1 MQAQKHILI
10 FNTLQMYSY
19 KKLMQANKNT
29 CKYGK
34 IVVILQ
40 KINTNSQNH
49 LKLGKTIY
57 MKGKFTITLFYIA
70 IICIACSK
78 QAVMENGKLQQAI
91 SNVWVNAQAAQKT
104 LDEIDRTQLSEYE
117 QCCYLLA
124 EAHLMLKLRLQLPK
138 TTNIDALAERLLDY
152 NDAASAGEAYYIY
165 GAYLNYIGEN
175 TKAMQYLKKAESY
188 PTTAI
193 IKGMTYY
200 KMGRICETEQLYD
213 IALENYKQALTYL
226 EEVGLPL
233 YLASVYRELGR
244 NSKDAEQDSYF
255 DKALT
260 AARFMGDSILHKEI
274 RYAQL
279 TASQSN
285 SPELAHICQYMCHK
299 AGQRR
304 YAYDLVKYYIRSGQ
318 ADSARIY
325 LDILSAD
332 TTAST
337 WSEQQHTLWY
347 SQYLHLKGLNKEAYQ
362 SLYTLHE
369 AYYREIE
376 EQNRA
381 SAFVAAQHYDNEV
394 ERAKNLQLQL
404 DKQRLYIILV
414 SVLVGV
420 LCIVILAILF
430 ISRQRAKHLV
440 EKTRNE
446 EEIANLQN
454 ELQIRRE
461 SLKRIMNQRIELSKN
476 LQEAI
481 LSRKK
486 EESIPQW
493 AKDFID
499 QNIFSTEEQWQG
511 FLKEFEGAYGDIL
524 TKLQNTY
531 PRLTSTDLQVIAL
544 YILGI
549 DNSDICL
556 LTGAT
561 QRTIWSRR
569 MRIKNRIGL
578 GEKESLDKW
587 IEREFSV

>member
-1 MQAQKHILI
+1 MK
-10 FNTLQMYSY
+10 T
-19 KKLMQANKNT
+19 K
-29 CKYGK
+29 
-34 IVVILQ
+34 VI
-40 KINTNSQNH
+40 I
-49 LKLGKTIY
+49 I
-57 MKGKFTITLFYIA
+57 IA
-70 IICIACSK
+70 LAICCSCSK
-78 QAVMENGKLQQAI
+78 KTAIECDELQEAI
-91 SNVWVNAQAAQKT
+91 SQVW
-104 LDEIDRTQLSEYE
+104 LDADVAHEVLKQIDINSINYYE
-117 QCCYLLA
+117 QQRYRLA
-124 EAHLMLKLRLQLPK
+124 EAHLMLKRELRLPSGSDM
-138 TTNIDALAERLLDY
+138 DALAKYFESCEDE
-152 NDAASAGEAYYIY
+152 ASVAEAYYIQ
-165 GAYLNYIGEN
+165 GAYLNWLGKN
-175 TKAMQYLKKAESY
+175 TQAMQYLKKAESY
-188 PTTAI
+188 PATAVI
-193 IKGMTYY
+193 RGMTYY
-200 KMGRICETEQLYD
+200 KMGRISESEQLYE
-213 IALENYKQALTYL
+213 IALDNYQKALPYL
-226 EEVGLPL
+226 EEAGLPL

-244 NSKDAEQDSYF
+244 NTNDESRDQYF

-260 AARFMGDSILHKEI
+260 AARFMGDTILQLDI

-279 TASQSN
+279 SDSQSN
-285 SPELAHICQYMCHK
+285 SHELASICQYMCHQ
-299 AGQRR
+299 AGQKR
-304 YAYDLVKYYIRSGQ
+304 YAYDLVKYYIRTTK

-325 LDILSAD
+325 LDILAAD
-332 TTAST
+332 TTAQI
-337 WSEQQHTLWY
+337 WSEQQYTLWH
-347 SQYLHLKGLNKEAYQ
+347 SQYLHLKGRYKEAYQ
-362 SLYTLHE
+362 SLYELYDT
-369 AYYREIE
+369 YYREAE
-376 EQNRA
+376 EAGRA

-394 ERAKNLQLQL
+394 EHAKNLQLQL
-404 DKQRLYIILV
+404 DKQRLYIILI

-446 EEIANLQN
+446 KEIANLQN

-578 GEKESLDKW
+578 GDKESLDKW

>member
-1 MQAQKHILI
+1 
-10 FNTLQMYSY
+10 
-19 KKLMQANKNT
+19 
-29 CKYGK
+29 
-34 IVVILQ
+34 
-40 KINTNSQNH
+40 
-49 LKLGKTIY
+49 
-57 MKGKFTITLFYIA
+57 
-70 IICIACSK
+70 
-78 QAVMENGKLQQAI
+78 
-91 SNVWVNAQAAQKT
+91 
-104 LDEIDRTQLSEYE
+104 
-117 QCCYLLA
+117 
-124 EAHLMLKLRLQLPK
+124 
-138 TTNIDALAERLLDY
+138 
-152 NDAASAGEAYYIY
+152 
-165 GAYLNYIGEN
+165 
-175 TKAMQYLKKAESY
+175 
-188 PTTAI
+188 
-193 IKGMTYY
+193 
-200 KMGRICETEQLYD
+200 
-213 IALENYKQALTYL
+213 
-226 EEVGLPL
+226 
-233 YLASVYRELGR
+233 
-244 NSKDAEQDSYF
+244 
-255 DKALT
+255 
-260 AARFMGDSILHKEI
+260 MGDSILQMDI

-279 TASQSN
+279 SANQPN
-285 SPELAHICQYMCHK
+285 SPEIASICQYMCHK
-299 AGQRR
+299 AGQQR
-304 YAYDLVKYYIRSGQ
+304 YAYDLVKYYIRNQ
-318 ADSARIY
+318 KTDSARVY
-325 LDILSAD
+325 LDILAAD
-332 TTAST
+332 TTT
-337 WSEQQHTLWY
+337 QVWSEQQYTLWH
-347 SQYLHLKGLNKEAYQ
+347 SQYLHLKGRNKEAYQ
-362 SLYTLHE
+362 SLYELYDT
-369 AYYREIE
+369 YYREAE
-376 EQNRA
+376 EAGRA

-394 ERAKNLQLQL
+394 EHAKNLQLQL
-404 DKQRLYIILV
+404 DKQRLYIILI

-446 EEIANLQN
+446 KEIANLQN

-556 LTGAT
+556 LTGAS

-578 GEKESLDKW
+578 GDKESLDKW
-587 IEREFSV
+587 IEKEFII

>member
-1 MQAQKHILI
+1 MRTQFAHIIVFVFALIICSACTQKAEIINSDLQEAISQVWLDTEIAHKQLEAIDI
-10 FNTLQMYSY
+10 NTLSTYETY
-19 KKLMQANKNT
+19 R
-29 CKYGK
+29 Y
-34 IVVILQ
+34 
-40 KINTNSQNH
+40 H
-49 LKLGKTIY
+49 L
-57 MKGKFTITLFYIA
+57 
-70 IICIACSK
+70 
-78 QAVMENGKLQQAI
+78 
-91 SNVWVNAQAAQKT
+91 AQAH
-104 LDEIDRTQLSEYE
+104 I
-117 QCCYLLA
+117 
-124 EAHLMLKLRLQLPK
+124 MLKRQLQLP
-138 TTNIDALAERLLDY
+138 TELDIDLLAKQLLDY
-152 NDAASAGEAYYIY
+152 RDEASAGEAYYIQ

-188 PTTAI
+188 PTIAI

-213 IALENYKQALTYL
+213 IALENYEEALPHL
-226 EEVGLPL
+226 EEAGLPL
-233 YLASVYRELGR
+233 YLASLYRELGR

-285 SPELAHICQYMCHK
+285 SPEIASICQYMCHQV
-299 AGQRR
+299 GQQR
-304 YAYDLVKYYIRSGQ
+304 YAYDLVKYYIRNQ
-318 ADSARIY
+318 KADSARVY
-325 LDILSAD
+325 LDILAAD
-332 TTAST
+332 TTAQV
-337 WSEQQHTLWY
+337 WSEQQYKLWH
-347 SQYLHLKGLNKEAYQ
+347 SQYLHLIDSNKNAYEILFN
-362 SLYTLHE
+362 LYNEDYTKE
-369 AYYREIE
+369 VG
-376 EQNRA
+376 QNRA

-394 ERAKNLQLQL
+394 EHAKNLQLQL
-404 DKQRLYIILV
+404 DKQRLYIILI